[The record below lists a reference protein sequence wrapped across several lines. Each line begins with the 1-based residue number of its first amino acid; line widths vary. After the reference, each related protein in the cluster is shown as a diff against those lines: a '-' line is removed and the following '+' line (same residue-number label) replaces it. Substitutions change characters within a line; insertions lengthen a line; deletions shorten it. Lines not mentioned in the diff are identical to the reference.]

1 MKSFSSHKKKFL
13 WLLHRLKLN
22 EANKIK
28 PIKLNYFING
38 HYQQYNKV
46 IKLLPKNPVTP
57 TNEILIKI
65 NIEPSNFL
73 HDIQDPLNE

>member
-38 HYQQYNKV
+38 HYHKV
-46 IKLLPKNPVTP
+46 IKLLHKNLVTS
-57 TNEILIKI
+57 TNEAFTKI